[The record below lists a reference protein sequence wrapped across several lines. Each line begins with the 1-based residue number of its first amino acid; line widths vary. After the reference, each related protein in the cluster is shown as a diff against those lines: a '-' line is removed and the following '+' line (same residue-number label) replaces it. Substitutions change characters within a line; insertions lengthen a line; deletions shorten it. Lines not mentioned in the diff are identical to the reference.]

1 MDTKNSNDS
10 DVFGLIHPLQVG
22 SYVITL
28 FIAGAIYI
36 LAGQSELFSAAVFSP
51 HDAFYPVTP
60 NIFNGILGLF
70 NASTNYSKNFVAFYL
85 HIPDKLFLQALLKLG
100 LEYQGAQTTHT
111 LICYFLLLT
120 GSYYAFS
127 RIFTSAPLLVLA
139 TLSYC
144 FSPLMAIYYSTGIFY
159 TLSTVVAFI
168 AIPLF
173 LMALLDISRRQ
184 NIWIIASSIF
194 IFACN
199 LMFLMPALLLL
210 LGACIYQ
217 CRFLTTDWLRRFP
230 FFVLGIVCISTIP
243 VVLFLWLNASVPEV
257 QSGMA
262 GSTAS
267 EIQGGIFFP
276 LMQISSWALYND
288 WHPRAILNFSEFMF
302 SPGYKLLS
310 ILLILFLISYLLES
324 KKYFLF
330 FLLLL
335 TAFFSKGG
343 NFPFG
348 DIYNFI
354 VANIPFGNMI
364 RSPDNKFGAFIP
376 ALIIIGLAQLSG
388 PRRRTVAIILGLFLS
403 LNVYGIYFNGA
414 LSAEKSGQKVTS
426 YIRDN
431 EFQVVVDL
439 INRQENSV
447 VLSPYENCSGSYSQG
462 KFHTCNDLVL
472 SNVVSQIIPKEFGS
486 LENLMAT
493 YQPFTTV
500 IYFNKHKTR
509 YQNEFAIFRSSEFFH
524 AFSPLYDSDNYS
536 VFVRNRVS
544 EECQGSSHFACVQ
557 KNAGYLY
564 SIPLFY
570 FDYLGGNSGR
580 QMDHGLVQ
588 ATEVLLI
595 KPKPLESLLQLLYML
610 SWVANLFLMISFSKK
625 GFTESLPS
633 AV

>member
-1 MDTKNSNDS
+1 MDTNKSNNSDAS
-10 DVFGLIHPLQVG
+10 RFIYSFQFGI
-22 SYVITL
+22 YVITL
-28 FIAGAIYI
+28 LIAGVIYI

-70 NASTNYSKNFVAFYL
+70 NASTNYSKNFVAFYV

-100 LEYQGAQTTHT
+100 LEYKGAQTAHT
-111 LICYFLLLT
+111 LVCYFLLLT
-120 GSYYAFS
+120 GSYYVFS
-127 RIFTSAPLLVLA
+127 RIFTTASLLVLA

-144 FSPLMAIYYSTGIFY
+144 FSPLMAIYYSVGIFY
-159 TLSTVVAFI
+159 TLSTVVALI

-173 LMALLDISRRQ
+173 LMALIDISRRQ

-199 LMFLMPALLLL
+199 LMFLMPALIVLF
-210 LGACIYQ
+210 GACIYQ
-217 CRFLTTDWLRRFP
+217 YRFLTIKWIRHFP
-230 FFVLGIVCISTIP
+230 FVVLGIVCVSVIP
-243 VVLFLWLNASVPEV
+243 IVLFLWLNASVPEV
-257 QSGMA
+257 HSGMA
-262 GSTAS
+262 NSAGSAIRGS
-267 EIQGGIFFP
+267 VFYP
-276 LMQISSWALYND
+276 LMQIASWALYND
-288 WHPRAILNFSEFMF
+288 WQPRAILNFSEFMF
-302 SPGYKLLS
+302 SPEYKFLS
-310 ILLILFLISYLLES
+310 IVLVLFLISYLLES
-324 KKYFLF
+324 KKYPLI

-343 NFPFG
+343 SFPFG
-348 DIYNFI
+348 DIHNFI

-376 ALIIIGLAQLSG
+376 ALIIIGLAQLAG
-388 PRRRTVAIILGLFLS
+388 PRRQTVAIILGLFLS

-414 LSAEKSGQKVTS
+414 LSAEKSGQNVTS

-447 VLSPYENCSGSYSQG
+447 VLSPFENCSGSYSQG

-472 SNVVSQIIPKEFGS
+472 SNVVSQVIPKDFGN
-486 LENLMAT
+486 LENLMAM

-500 IYFNKHKTR
+500 IYFNKQKNR
-509 YQNEFAIFRSSEFFH
+509 YQNEFAVFRSSKLFH
-524 AFSPLYDSDNYS
+524 SYSSLYDSDNYS
-536 VFVRNRVS
+536 VFVRNGVS
-544 EECQGSSHFACVQ
+544 EGCQDGTHFACVR
-557 KNAGYLY
+557 KSTGYLY

-580 QMDHGLVQ
+580 QLDQGLVH
-588 ATEVLLI
+588 TEDVLSI
-595 KPKPLESLLQLLYML
+595 KTKLLESLLQWLYML
-610 SWVANLFLMISFSKK
+610 SWVVNLIVVIRFSKK